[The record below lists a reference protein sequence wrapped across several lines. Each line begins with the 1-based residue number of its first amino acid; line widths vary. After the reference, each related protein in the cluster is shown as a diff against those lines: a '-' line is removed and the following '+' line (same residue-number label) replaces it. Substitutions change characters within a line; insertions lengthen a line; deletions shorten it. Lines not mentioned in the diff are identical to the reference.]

1 MRVLVDPLLDALV
14 SHMGRILRGLGMDV
28 VEAHNYYDD
37 RFDGRN
43 TNPEPDNIPDA
54 IQRVTGSA
62 YEIAVAHDCD
72 ADRIGA
78 VDPRHG
84 YLSSN
89 NIMIVINELA
99 RRGVVKRGVTRS
111 ISATN
116 IVDIIASKYKGFMRW
131 LLASMPY

>member
-1 MRVLVDPLLDALV
+1 M
-14 SHMGRILRGLGMDV
+14 MIGL
-28 VEAHNYYDD
+28 
-37 RFDGRN
+37 
-43 TNPEPDNIPDA
+43 T
-54 IQRVTGSA
+54 
-62 YEIAVAHDCD
+62 
-72 ADRIGA
+72 

-131 LLASMPY
+131 PLASMPH